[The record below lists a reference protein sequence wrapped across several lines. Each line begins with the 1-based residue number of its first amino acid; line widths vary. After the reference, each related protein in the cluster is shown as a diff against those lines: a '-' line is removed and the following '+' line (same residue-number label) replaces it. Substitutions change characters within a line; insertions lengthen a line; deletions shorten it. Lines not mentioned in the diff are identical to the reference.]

1 MNTRRKFRPE
11 IRAVDGSNGRQF
23 WAMPVAYEVVD
34 DYGTIW
40 TRGVFDKSVRTKMPV
55 LLYGHDWAN
64 VTSVLGRGIDYRD
77 SQDGPRTLFELTDF
91 DEHPHTR
98 QVAAQIN
105 DGTLVDMSVGF
116 DRRRWL
122 GASWSNDDGCEGPL
136 PEADKA
142 MVGPHG
148 AKATER
154 MLEAGWDETSL
165 VVAGAVPGSKVLTGV
180 RSVRT
185 ASGLEVP
192 VDSLVELARK
202 VDTKEITQEQA
213 QAALRLLAGGDAPA
227 GSTDGDDSAADVV
240 DEEDLAEVLAE
251 AEAVLEDL
259 DG

>member
-40 TRGVFDKSVRTKMPV
+40 TRGVFDKSVREKMPV
-55 LLYGHDWAN
+55 LLYGHDWAH
-64 VTSVLGRGIDYRD
+64 VTNVLGRAIDYRD
-77 SQDGPRTLFELTDF
+77 SEDGPRTLFELTDF
-91 DEHPHTR
+91 GEHPHTR

-116 DRRRWL
+116 DRRRWYGPGGERAL
-122 GASWSNDDGCEGPL
+122 AEGDREL
-136 PEADKA
+136 R
-142 MVGPHG
+142 GPTG
-148 AKATER
+148 AKPVER
-154 MLEAGWDETSL
+154 MIEAGWDETSL

-185 ASGLEVP
+185 ADGREVP
-192 VDSLVELARK
+192 VADVLELARSISSGDCTYDEA
-202 VDTKEITQEQA
+202 VQA
-213 QAALRLLAGGDAPA
+213 LGLLAGPPAPEGTGDAGDEQDGPVD
-227 GSTDGDDSAADVV
+227 DGDLAD
-240 DEEDLAEVLAE
+240 VLAE
-251 AEAVLEDL
+251 AEAALEVL

>member
-23 WAMPVAYEVVD
+23 WAKPLSYEVVD

-40 TRGVFDKSVRTKMPV
+40 TRGVFDASVREKMPV
-55 LLYGHDWAN
+55 LLYGHDWAS
-64 VTSVLGRGIDYRD
+64 VTNVLGRAV
-77 SQDGPRTLFELTDF
+77 DGPRTLFELTDF

-122 GASWSNDDGCEGPL
+122 GPNESWGSGSPDGPL
-136 PEADKA
+136 PEADAK
-142 MVGPHG
+142 MVGPTG
-148 AKATER
+148 TKATER

-180 RSVRT
+180 RQVRT
-185 ASGLEVP
+185 ASGLMVP
-192 VDSLVELARK
+192 TDSVVDLARLQSEGK
-202 VDTKEITQEQA
+202 ITHAEA
-213 QAALRLLAGGDAPA
+213 VAALRLLAGEAPPA
-227 GSTDGDDSAADVV
+227 DDDPADGDTDDHAHD
-240 DEEDLAEVLAE
+240 AEVLAE
-251 AEAVLEDL
+251 VDAALEVLDA
-259 DG
+259 

>member
-40 TRGVFDKSVRTKMPV
+40 TRGVFDGSVREKMPV
-55 LLYGHDWAN
+55 LLYGHDWTS
-64 VTSVLGRGIDYRD
+64 VTNVLGRAVDYRD
-77 SQDGPRTLFELTDF
+77 SDDGPRTLFELTDF

-122 GASWSNDDGCEGPL
+122 GPGGEGL
-136 PEADKA
+136 LATADRE
-142 MVGPHG
+142 MRGPTG
-148 AKATER
+148 AKPVER

-165 VVAGAVPGSKVLTGV
+165 GVAGAVPGSKVLTGV

-185 ASGLEVP
+185 ASGLVVP
-192 VDSLVELARK
+192 TDSVVDLARLQSEGK
-202 VDTKEITQEQA
+202 ITHDEA
-213 QAALRLLAGGDAPA
+213 VAALRLLAGEAPSADDDPAA
-227 GSTDGDDSAADVV
+227 GGADDD
-240 DEEDLAEVLAE
+240 DQDDAEVLAE
-251 AEAVLEDL
+251 VDAALEGID
-259 DG
+259 

>member
-1 MNTRRKFRPE
+1 MRQTRKFRPE

-23 WAMPVAYEVVD
+23 WARPVAYEVVD

-40 TRGVFDKSVRTKMPV
+40 TRGVFDKAVAEKMPT

-64 VTSVLGRGIDYRD
+64 VTNVLGRGIDY
-77 SQDGPRTLFELTDF
+77 QDGDAGPSTLFELTDF

-116 DRRRWL
+116 DRRRWT
-122 GASWSNDDGCEGPL
+122 GGWEPTDGPL
-136 PEADKA
+136 SEADAK

-227 GSTDGDDSAADVV
+227 GSTDGDDAPDEVV
-240 DEEDLAEVLAE
+240 EEYLAEVLAE

>member
-23 WAMPVAYEVVD
+23 WAKPLSYEVVD

-40 TRGVFDKSVRTKMPV
+40 TRGVFDASVREKMPV
-55 LLYGHDWAN
+55 LLYGHDWAH
-64 VTSVLGRGIDYRD
+64 VTNVLGRAIDYRD
-77 SQDGPRTLFELTDF
+77 SEDGPRTLFELTDF

-116 DRRRWL
+116 DRRRWQ
-122 GASWSNDDGCEGPL
+122 GPGGESGL
-136 PEADKA
+136 AVADRELR
-142 MVGPHG
+142 GPTG
-148 AKATER
+148 AKPVER

-185 ASGLEVP
+185 ASGLVVP
-192 VDSLVELARK
+192 TDSVVDLARLQSEGK
-202 VDTKEITQEQA
+202 ITHDEA
-213 QAALRLLAGGDAPA
+213 VAALRLLAGEAPSADDDPVA
-227 GSTDGDDSAADVV
+227 GGADDDDGQDD
-240 DEEDLAEVLAE
+240 AEVLAE
-251 AEAVLEDL
+251 VDAALEVL